1 VFRGF
6 GVVFEYLVYIVAGAV
21 VSMIGSMSGIG
32 GGVFMVPL
40 FYHMGLHIEK
50 AVGTSLFIIV
60 FNAISASIS
69 YWRRG
74 LLKPRSWLL
83 LALIMVPSSMIGA
96 QIASVAPRALV
107 KTVVALIVLVYGL
120 NLMLR
125 GSGRSLGVKLNNKI
139 LVPVAGV
146 TAGLV
151 AGLSGIGGGAILM
164 PILISILGLP
174 VHEAVATSMLSIV
187 VTSASGSIVHIA
199 NGNVVFR
206 IAIPFALGA
215 VVGAQV
221 GSAIASRMRSKTL
234 TIVVGLVLVTVG
246 VLTLLR

>member
-1 VFRGF
+1 
-6 GVVFEYLVYIVAGAV
+6 VVLEYLPYILGGAV

-40 FYHMGLHIEK
+40 FYHIGLHIEK

-60 FNAISASIS
+60 FNGVSASIS

-74 LLKPRSWLL
+74 LLKPGGWLT
-83 LALIMVPSSMIGA
+83 LAILMIPSSMVGA
-96 QIASVAPRALV
+96 QIASIAPRTII
-107 KTVVALIVLVYGL
+107 KTVVASIVIVYGL
-120 NLMLR
+120 NLILR
-125 GSGRSLGVKLNNKI
+125 GSGRALGVKLNNKI

-164 PILISILGLP
+164 PVLISVLGLP

-199 NGNVVFR
+199 NGNVVFS

-215 VVGAQV
+215 VIGAQV
-221 GSAIASRMRSKTL
+221 GSTIASRMRSKTL
-234 TIVVGLVLVTVG
+234 TTIVGLVLVTVG

>member
-6 GVVFEYLVYIVAGAV
+6 GVVFEYLAYIVAGAM

-74 LLKPRSWLL
+74 LLKPRGWLL
-83 LALIMVPSSMIGA
+83 LALLMVPSSMLGA

-164 PILISILGLP
+164 PILISVLGLP

-199 NGNVVFR
+199 NGNVVFS

-221 GSAIASRMRSKTL
+221 GSTIASRMRSKTL
-234 TIVVGLVLVTVG
+234 TTIVGLVLVTVG